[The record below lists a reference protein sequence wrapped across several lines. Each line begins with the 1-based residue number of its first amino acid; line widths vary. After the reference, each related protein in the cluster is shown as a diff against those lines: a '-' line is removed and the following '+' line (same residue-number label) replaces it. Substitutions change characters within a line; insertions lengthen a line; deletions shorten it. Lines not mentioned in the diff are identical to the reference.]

1 MDGQGCLAEKR
12 GWTWL
17 KYGSVEGLLRRPSE
31 VSDAT
36 VTQILSPSP
45 PASHVYLA
53 ATATSLY
60 RLLSGRIS

>member
-1 MDGQGCLAEKR
+1 
-12 GWTWL
+12 L